1 MHLVTFWLIK
11 SSSLTWGQAVKKSNH
26 NKTISYKVTK
36 IKFITI
42 NFSHFLQ
49 KILPYN
55 EGTSRDVS
63 RTAFAHPLW
72 NLLSYNF

>member
-42 NFSHFLQ
+42 NFSHFLR

-63 RTAFAHPLW
+63 RTAFEHPLW